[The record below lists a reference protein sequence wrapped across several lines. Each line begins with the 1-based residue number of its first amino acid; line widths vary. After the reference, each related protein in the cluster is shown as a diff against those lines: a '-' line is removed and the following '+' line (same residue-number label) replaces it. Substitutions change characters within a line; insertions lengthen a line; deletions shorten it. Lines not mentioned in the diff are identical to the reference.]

1 MISLDFDAIADRYL
15 DRETRDGIRRVRN
28 RENRRARHLEA

>member
-1 MISLDFDAIADRYL
+1 MKLDLDAITDRYL
-15 DRETRDGIRRVRN
+15 NRESNDAIIRVRN